1 MLVSHIYHIYGF
13 LPQPSWTP
21 LPCQYTKT
29 VLKNMKG
36 FEWDLGQGL
45 CGRLKQ
51 SREKWCPTQTP
62 CHVEGQPH
70 LTMST
75 STVHLARRRK
85 GSVWIYSPS
94 AVPPLAC
101 WDLHGRFMIS
111 WPWLTSKTGNCSRS
125 FPLVLDISFQDF
137 STLVT
142 LDLGGVFLRNPRKKE
157 NMMFGDQWQAQR
169 ICMIFLVE
177 PDGKMNRGM
186 IDQVLPGGI

>member
-1 MLVSHIYHIYGF
+1 MLVSHINHIYGF

-45 CGRLKQ
+45 CERVALQAQTGKAETITRKMMPHANPLP
-51 SREKWCPTQTP
+51 RRGTTPPYHVDVNCPF
-62 CHVEGQPH
+62 G
-70 LTMST
+70 T
-75 STVHLARRRK
+75 STE
-85 GSVWIYSPS
+85 GISVNLQSSP
-94 AVPPLAC
+94 VPPLAC

-142 LDLGGVFLRNPRKKE
+142 LDLGGVFFWEIQGKR
-157 NMMFGDQWQAQR
+157 R
-169 ICMIFLVE
+169 IWCLEINDRHREFAWFF
-177 PDGKMNRGM
+177 
-186 IDQVLPGGI
+186 